1 MSDTSNQEQVYA
13 FGYSQAAVGMM
24 ESRSAE
30 MNASF
35 FLEHLEPGMQVL
47 DVGCGPG
54 AITVGLAAAVSPGQV
69 IGIDIEPSQVAL
81 GRERAAAMGL
91 DNCRFEVGSVFDL
104 PLGDQSV
111 DCVFGHTILMQFSD
125 LEPVLAE
132 LKRVLKRDGVVGF
145 REIDF
150 GASLYHSETSALRTV
165 METLRRSI
173 RLNDGN
179 PDIGHV
185 LPGILSGAGFEI
197 VRANATYA
205 CAPTPKAKLGTYAA
219 MTRLWQ
225 QADFVE
231 RAVSLGWLNNDQRDE
246 LVRQL
251 EKEAHDPKTFNAST
265 YVEVVAR
272 FSKLEAEPVV
282 Q

>member
-1 MSDTSNQEQVYA
+1 MPDIGNQEQVYA

-24 ESRSAE
+24 ENRSAE

-35 FLEHLEPGMQVL
+35 FLEHLQPGMQVL

-54 AITVGLAAAVSPGQV
+54 SITVGLAAAVSPGKV
-69 IGIDIEPSQVAL
+69 TGIDIEPSQVAL
-81 GRERAAAMGL
+81 GRQRAAAMGL

-111 DCVFGHTILMQFSD
+111 DSVFGHTILMQFGN

-132 LKRVLKRDGVVGF
+132 LRRVLKPDGIVGF

-150 GASLYHSETSALRTV
+150 GASLYHSEASALRTV

-173 RLNDGN
+173 RLNHGN
-179 PDIGHV
+179 PDIGHA
-185 LPGILSGAGFEI
+185 LPGILSEAGFQI

-205 CAPTPKAKLGTYAA
+205 CAPTSKAKLGSYAA
-219 MTRLWQ
+219 MTQLWQ

-231 RAVSLGWLNNDQRDE
+231 RAVSLGWLDKAQREE
-246 LVRQL
+246 LVAEL
-251 EKEAHDPKTFNAST
+251 EKEAHDPESFNAST
-265 YVEVVAR
+265 YVEVVAQ
-272 FSKLEAEPVV
+272 LAD
-282 Q
+282 